1 MKLFYYTS
9 IYFIIGAI
17 FMAILDILHR
27 MVRNVID
34 DEFKNGYENWERIYI
49 ILTWPVFIFS
59 VVREIILNNKQK

>member
-9 IYFIIGAI
+9 IYIIIGAI

-49 ILTWPVFIFS
+49 ILTWPVFMFS
-59 VVREIILNNKQK
+59 VIREIIIKNKQK